1 VLVYAFILGGEDRK
15 KGALAVRQTYK
26 IIEKFATGG
35 MAEVYRARA
44 VAMKGFEKEV
54 AIKRVLPNLTRNRRF
69 VSMFLDEARLS
80 MLLNHPNIVQ
90 VFDVGRSGGTYFL
103 VMEYVPGLDLK
114 SLGELLLA
122 KGRTLPLSLAVF
134 IVGEVMK
141 ALAYAHELKND
152 DGAYVMRVHRD
163 VSPPNVLISR
173 DGHVK
178 LTDFGL
184 AKAAEQIL
192 DTDPGVVKG
201 KFSYLSPE
209 AASGLEVDHRADI
222 FSAGIIL
229 WEILANRRLFMGA
242 TDAETVDL
250 VRACGVPDLQPL
262 NPEVDAA
269 FDALLSR
276 ALSQSPEN
284 RFATAQEF
292 GEALLQ
298 YLFDR
303 GLRVTTFDL
312 AAFIGEIVQEGLHDG
327 DPVLALLK
335 GEVARC
341 VSENES
347 LPADWDISTLDVD
360 ALRLSG
366 GVHLVDDLFE
376 EGEGKGGDPAART
389 ELQGGAP
396 DEVPPPPPEPEAEPA
411 LGDEPEPEVDE
422 PSVQEE
428 AAEEEAV
435 EEEAGGGEAPEQEAA
450 EQLVSV
456 EEGADG
462 EAGEEG
468 QEEEGEEPEE
478 ELMDENAFMSVF
490 DDDEAAEVMRLLE
503 EQMEEDGETFT
514 PPPVEEDESP
524 VPDEEEPAP
533 AEKPV
538 ENDYYDE
545 EPDVIDFGDVPPPD
559 VVYVSPVLL
568 ALLAA
573 MGGMAAVSLAY
584 ILIFQLRVFG

>member
-1 VLVYAFILGGEDRK
+1 MAISCQQCLFVRSSGEEKNK
-15 KGALAVRQTYK
+15 KRGALAVRQTYK

-152 DGAYVMRVHRD
+152 DGVYVMRVHRD

-209 AASGLEVDHRADI
+209 AASGLDVDHRADI

-250 VRACGVPDLQPL
+250 VRACGVPALQPL

-269 FDALLSR
+269 FDALLSK
-276 ALSQSPEN
+276 ALAQDPDN

-292 GEALLQ
+292 GETLLQ

-303 GLRVTTFDL
+303 GLRVTSFDL
-312 AAFIGEIVQEGLHDG
+312 AAFIGEIVQEGLNDG

-347 LPADWDISTLDVD
+347 LPTDWDISTLDVD
-360 ALRLSG
+360 ELRLSG

-376 EGEGKGGDPAART
+376 AGEGEGGKPASPT

-396 DEVPPPPPEPEAEPA
+396 DEALPPSGEPEGEPDAGDQPELEADGRQQAE
-411 LGDEPEPEVDE
+411 EP
-422 PSVQEE
+422 
-428 AAEEEAV
+428 AAEE
-435 EEEAGGGEAPEQEAA
+435 PAA
-450 EQLVSV
+450 E
-456 EEGADG
+456 EPAAEGTED
-462 EAGEEG
+462 EA
-468 QEEEGEEPEE
+468 
-478 ELMDENAFMSVF
+478 LMDENAFMSVF

-503 EQMEEDGETFT
+503 EQMEEDGEALS
-514 PPPVEEDESP
+514 PPSAEETVESPDPEAVESEPDPEVDAEREAAPVERE
-524 VPDEEEPAP
+524 
-533 AEKPV
+533 V
-538 ENDYYDE
+538 ENDYYDD
-545 EPDVIDFGDVPPPD
+545 EPEVIEFGDVPPPD

>member
-1 VLVYAFILGGEDRK
+1 M
-15 KGALAVRQTYK
+15 RQTYK

-103 VMEYVPGLDLK
+103 VMEYIPGLDLK

-122 KGRTLPLSLAVF
+122 RGRALPLPLSVF
-134 IVGEVMK
+134 IVSEVMK

-242 TDAETVDL
+242 TDPETVDL
-250 VRACGVPDLQPL
+250 VRACNIPSLKGI
-262 NPEVDAA
+262 NPEVDEA
-269 FDALLSR
+269 FEALLMR
-276 ALSQSPEN
+276 ALAPEPAN
-284 RFATAQEF
+284 RFSTAQEF
-292 GEALLQ
+292 GEALIQ

-303 GLRVTTFDL
+303 GLRVTSFDL
-312 AAFIGEIVQEGLHDG
+312 AALIGELVEEGLHEG

-341 VSENES
+341 VAEDETLS
-347 LPADWDISTLDVD
+347 AGWDVSTLDVD
-360 ALRLSG
+360 EFRLSG

-376 EGEGKGGDPAART
+376 ESEGKDGGSQSEDPAPSPQEAHIS
-389 ELQGGAP
+389 P
-396 DEVPPPPPEPEAEPA
+396 DELPEEFPIPQASAPLEEEAQHFESQNVP
-411 LGDEPEPEVDE
+411 
-422 PSVQEE
+422 E
-428 AAEEEAV
+428 AAEEFESELSDSALTELAGGEPESGSEYPGENEQEMGEPGGAPEEGDEGAEA
-435 EEEAGGGEAPEQEAA
+435 EEEDD
-450 EQLVSV
+450 V
-456 EEGADG
+456 
-462 EAGEEG
+462 
-468 QEEEGEEPEE
+468 
-478 ELMDENAFMSVF
+478 ELMDADAFMSVF
-490 DDDEAAEVMRLLE
+490 DDQEAAEVMRLLE
-503 EQMEEDGETFT
+503 EQMEEDGESYS
-514 PPPVEEDESP
+514 PPPSQDSNEEPEQEEDA
-524 VPDEEEPAP
+524 PAP
-533 AEKPV
+533 EV
-538 ENDYYDE
+538 QELDSNYYDDGT
-545 EPDVIDFGDVPPPD
+545 DVIEFGDVPPPD